1 MLRKRKVFIIG
12 VKRLV
17 KVLHSESAAIAAHLD
32 IVTFILCIAFMY
44 QLINSM
50 IDFPFNI

>member
-1 MLRKRKVFIIG
+1 MLRKRKFFIIG
-12 VKRLV
+12 FKRLV
-17 KVLHSESAAIAAHLD
+17 KVLQSERAAIAAHLD

-50 IDFPFNI
+50 TDFPFNI